1 MYLNYPVQTTCA
13 ECGTSL
19 SGINLHRIGELYY
32 CSADAER
39 LSTTELRLN
48 RLKDIE
54 LTEHKTMFDSVATDG
69 TSKADVVVNGG
80 FDSDTIWTKDADVTI
95 SGGVAVWTSAL
106 SGTALSQNGIVKI
119 GVSYRIIFTVINYSS
134 GGIRVIIGGVNGT
147 LRSADGTYT
156 EIMQAGVN
164 SDFNLTSTGTGTFK
178 VDNIETKR
186 I

>member
-1 MYLNYPVQTTCA
+1 MISIRTTCA

-19 SGINLHRIGELYY
+19 SGINLHQIGELYY

-48 RLKDIE
+48 RLLDIE

-80 FDSDTIWTKDADVTI
+80 FDSATIWSKDADVTI
-95 SGGVAVWTSAL
+95 SGGLAVWTSAL
-106 SGTALSQNGIVKI
+106 SGTALSQNGIVKV
-119 GVSYRIIFTVINYSS
+119 GVSYEVVFTMSGYSN
-134 GGIRVIIGGVNGT
+134 GAVHATVGGVAGT
-147 LRSADGTYT
+147 SRSADGTYT
-156 EIMQAGVN
+156 EILQAGV
-164 SDFNLTSTGTGTFK
+164 SSKFNLTSTGTGTFN
-178 VDNIETKR
+178 VDNIEAKR